1 MVDYVKATATAAVPL
16 QFQATT
22 AVPLPLQFQ
31 ATTAVPLP
39 LQFQS
44 VLELEVVTDVMVVW
58 VVGVSAMLAVA
69 MAMAAVI
76 REASNNEASDY

>member
-1 MVDYVKATATAAVPL
+1 MVEYVKATATAAVPL
-16 QFQATT
+16 PLQFQATA

-31 ATTAVPLP
+31 L
-39 LQFQS
+39 

-58 VVGVSAMLAVA
+58 VVGVSAMLAVV

-76 REASNNEASDY
+76 REASNNEAPDY